1 MSQRAEALADALAP
15 AWTVLGHV
23 PPLVLA
29 WLAVFFG
36 RTLRAG
42 RTPLIERIARRSSP
56 ALSEPLRRY
65 TRRLTAVWCAYFVL
79 AAAAAAA
86 ANWLPAVGL
95 GRMQLALWSATA
107 LLFVGERALRP
118 LLFPGESF
126 PGLIQQIRD
135 TVGAWHVPR

>member
-1 MSQRAEALADALAP
+1 MAEALAP

-42 RTPLIERIARRSSP
+42 QTPLIECIARRSSP
-56 ALSEPLRRY
+56 SLSEPLRRY
-65 TRRLTAVWCAYFVL
+65 TRRLTLVWCVYFVL
-79 AAAAAAA
+79 AAAATAA
-86 ANWLPAVGL
+86 ANWLQTVGF
-95 GRMQLALWSATA
+95 GMVQAGVWSGTA
-107 LLFVGERALRP
+107 LLFIGERGLRP
-118 LLFPGESF
+118 LLFPDESF

-135 TVGAWHVPR
+135 TVGVWHVPR